1 MGLIGDNG
9 MNEITRHHEHTLAI
23 QSVPDHIRQAAFD
36 LQQGALSSA
45 TWKAYR
51 SDWRAFSEWCE
62 LQNVQAIPSN
72 PETVAAYIASQ
83 MHRGRKAASIARSVA
98 AISCAHETAGHL
110 PPGKTKIVQNAL
122 ASVRRT
128 IGTAQTKKAP
138 ATADKIAAMLALC
151 PDTVKGKRDRA
162 ILSLGFAGA
171 FRRSELV
178 ALNVSDIQEM
188 EGGAKVTIR
197 RSKTDQEGAGQ
208 TIGILEGSRLRPLSS
223 VKAWLDA
230 AQITDGLLFQR
241 LSKGGKL
248 LGPMTPDA
256 IAVLVKNYAKQAGFD
271 PSQFSGHSLRAGF
284 ITSGAEA
291 GNDALRIA
299 EVSRHKSLDVLRGY
313 VRRAN
318 LLKDHP
324 GASFM

>member
-1 MGLIGDNG
+1 

-62 LQNVQAIPSN
+62 LQNVQAIPAN

-138 ATADKIAAMLALC
+138 ATADKIATMLALC

-223 VKAWLDA
+223 VRAWLDA

>member
-1 MGLIGDNG
+1 M
-9 MNEITRHHEHTLAI
+9 
-23 QSVPDHIRQAAFD
+23 
-36 LQQGALSSA
+36 
-45 TWKAYR
+45 
-51 SDWRAFSEWCE
+51 
-62 LQNVQAIPSN
+62 
-72 PETVAAYIASQ
+72 
-83 MHRGRKAASIARSVA
+83 
-98 AISCAHETAGHL
+98 
-110 PPGKTKIVQNAL
+110 
-122 ASVRRT
+122 
-128 IGTAQTKKAP
+128 
-138 ATADKIAAMLALC
+138 
-151 PDTVKGKRDRA
+151 
-162 ILSLGFAGA
+162 
-171 FRRSELV
+171 
-178 ALNVSDIQEM
+178 SDIQEM

-223 VKAWLDA
+223 VRAWLDA

-241 LSKGGKL
+241 LSKAGKL

-256 IAVLVKNYAKQAGFD
+256 IALLVKHYAKRAGFD
-271 PSQFSGHSLRAGF
+271 ASQFSGHSLRAGF

>member
-1 MGLIGDNG
+1 MKA
-9 MNEITRHHEHTLAI
+9 ITRHQGHAPVT
-23 QSVPDHIRQAAFD
+23 QSVPDHIRQAALD
-36 LQQGALSSA
+36 LQQGALSPT

-51 SDWRAFSEWCE
+51 SDWRAFSEWGDR
-62 LQNVQAIPSN
+62 QAVQVIPAN

-83 MHRGRKAASIARSVA
+83 MQRGRKAASIARSVA

-188 EGGAKVTIR
+188 EGGARVTIR
-197 RSKTDQEGAGQ
+197 KSKTDQEGAGQ
-208 TIGILEGSRLRPLSS
+208 TIGVLEGSRLRPLSS
-223 VKAWLDA
+223 VRAWLDA
-230 AQITDGLLFQR
+230 AQITDGFLFRR
-241 LSKGGKL
+241 LSKSGKT
-248 LGPMTPDA
+248 LGPLSPEA
-256 IAVLVKNYAKQAGFD
+256 VAVLVKDYANRAGLD
-271 PSQFSGHSLRAGF
+271 PAQFSGHSLRAGF

-291 GNDALRIA
+291 GIDALRIA